1 MIPDANLQC
10 SVCWDDFKLDEDVRQ
25 LKCEHIFHENCI
37 IPWLELHNTCPVCRQ
52 EQEPGSSENQPQ
64 QPPNSSSASGGSHE
78 ASTVGSGASQSS
90 ATLSSAGGWGP
101 PQEQAQNQDLMD
113 ALGRSISVF
122 NSLFG

>member
-1 MIPDANLQC
+1 MQC

-52 EQEPGSSENQPQ
+52 EQEPGGQTASDQNQS
-64 QPPNSSSASGGSHE
+64 QPPNSASESGSTE
-78 ASTVGSGASQSS
+78 ANTVGSGASRPTASGS
-90 ATLSSAGGWGP
+90 P
-101 PQEQAQNQDLMD
+101 MAQDPWDLIPEDRDRNQDLIMQ
-113 ALGRSISVF
+113 AMGRSIDVF